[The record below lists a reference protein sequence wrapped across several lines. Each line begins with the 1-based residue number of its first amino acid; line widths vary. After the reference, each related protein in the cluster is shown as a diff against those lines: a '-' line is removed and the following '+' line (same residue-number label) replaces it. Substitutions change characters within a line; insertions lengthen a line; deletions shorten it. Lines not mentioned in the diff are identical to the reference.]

1 MTKSSKKNRLKG
13 QKSSKKS
20 ADGKKKRTSTK
31 ASVAQR
37 ESSSPTKKSRYR
49 DALSPGSVSSKGT
62 VSTASSSSTMSYVLK
77 TPDPSPTQREVP
89 SSSKRVAR
97 NLDLSVL
104 AIDGSSK
111 KKAKNSGTGRTK
123 ASTTKSA
130 KTAKTAKTP
139 EAAESVCKNVIN
151 MCDNDGD
158 DLHNTSSSSESEG
171 DESGDE
177 DEPKELE
184 AHQFEWHTQKGL
196 VEGLAFHY
204 EEDAYTNKTTGQ
216 QIDLLVKKYTPTQLK
231 PVLMSLCFSLTR
243 DPKDLNL
250 NAITTKKK
258 AGDLLKQLIVPA
270 LDAHESDVHS
280 GDDDKW

>member
-49 DALSPGSVSSKGT
+49 DASSPGSVSSKGT

-77 TPDPSPTQREVP
+77 TPDRSPTQREVP

-111 KKAKNSGTGRTK
+111 KKAKNSGTGRKK
-123 ASTTKSA
+123 ASTLESSKIA
-130 KTAKTAKTP
+130 KTS
-139 EAAESVCKNVIN
+139 EAAESVRKTIID

-158 DLHNTSSSSESEG
+158 DLHDTSSSSESED

-177 DEPKELE
+177 EGQKELE
-184 AHQFEWHTQKGL
+184 AHHFHWHTQTGL
-196 VEGLAFHY
+196 LEGLASHY
-204 EEDAYTNKTTGQ
+204 EEDAYTNKSIEQ
-216 QIDLLVKKYTPTQLK
+216 QIDLLVKKYTATQLRL
-231 PVLMSLCFSLTR
+231 VLLSLCFHLTR

-250 NAITTKKK
+250 NAITTKNK
-258 AGDLLKQLIVPA
+258 AGVLLKQLIVPA
-270 LDAHESDVHS
+270 LDEHESNVHS
-280 GDDDKW
+280 GVNEKR

>member
-49 DALSPGSVSSKGT
+49 DASSPGSVSSKGT
-62 VSTASSSSTMSYVLK
+62 VPTASSLSTMSYVLK
-77 TPDPSPTQREVP
+77 TPDRSPTQREVP

-123 ASTTKSA
+123 AQTTKS
-130 KTAKTAKTP
+130 AKTAKTP
-139 EAAESVCKNVIN
+139 EAAESVCNDIID
-151 MCDNDGD
+151 MCGNDGD
-158 DLHNTSSSSESEG
+158 DLHDTSSSSESEG

-177 DEPKELE
+177 EEPKELE
-184 AHQFEWHTQKGL
+184 AHQFEWHTPKGL
-196 VEGLAFHY
+196 LEGLAFHY

-231 PVLMSLCFSLTR
+231 TVLMSLCFSLTC

-258 AGDLLKQLIVPA
+258 AGALLKQLIVPA
-270 LDAHESDVHS
+270 LEEHESDVHS
-280 GDDDKW
+280 SDGDKW